1 MCCVL
6 LPTVSSAANRSLQFN
21 RPADTPQARYVIE
34 LMSIAYSNIGYELEV
49 IDFNHQSALAAA
61 NNGILDGQLGRINS
75 ISQQYKNL
83 NVVNF
88 PLFEFNL
95 ILLKNCDTCRF
106 EQLNNIAIQ
115 AGYPAAKSYLDNN
128 PFIGEVIRVK
138 SVTAQ
143 LNLLAQKKV
152 DGVLL
157 LDFLLKSKH
166 PRFDISTFSADVLV
180 PIRSFHFLHKR
191 HKELIPFLEQQLT
204 LLEEDGTVNQLR
216 DKHLNH

>member
-1 MCCVL
+1 ML
-6 LPTVSSAANRSLQFN
+6 FTAVSSAAVRALQFN

-34 LMSIAYSNIGYELEV
+34 LMSIAYGNLGYELQI

-61 NNGILDGQLGRINS
+61 NNGILDGQLGRISS

-83 NVVNF
+83 NLVNF

-95 ILLKNCDTCRF
+95 ILLKNCDECSF
-106 EQLNNIAIQ
+106 EQLKNIAIQ

-128 PFIGEVIRVK
+128 PYIGEVIRVK

-152 DGVLL
+152 EGVLL
-157 LDFLLKSKH
+157 LDFLLNSKH
-166 PRFDISTFSADVLV
+166 PRFDLSRFSTEALM
-180 PIRSFHFLHKR
+180 PIYSFHFLHKQ
-191 HKELIPFLEQQLT
+191 HKNLIPLLEQQLI
-204 LLEEDGTVNQLR
+204 LLEQDGTVSQLR
-216 DKHLNH
+216 KKHLSH

>member
-1 MCCVL
+1 ML
-6 LPTVSSAANRSLQFN
+6 FTSVSSAADRLLQFN

-34 LMSIAYSNIGYELEV
+34 LMSIAYRHIGYQLEV

-61 NNGILDGQLGRINS
+61 NSGILDGQLGRIS
-75 ISQQYKNL
+75 TISQQYNNL
-83 NVVNF
+83 NLVNF

-95 ILLKNCDTCRF
+95 ILLKNCVTCRF

-128 PFIGEVIRVK
+128 PFIGEIIRVK

-143 LNLLAQKKV
+143 LNLLTQKKV

-166 PRFDISTFSADVLV
+166 PRFDISTFSTEVLM

-191 HKELIPFLEQQLT
+191 HKKLIPLLEQQLT
-204 LLEEDGTVNQLR
+204 LLEQDGTVDQLR
-216 DKHLNH
+216 EKHLNH